1 MYVSRAPAA
10 LPESGGGLI
19 CHESAGTNYQQALSD
34 RTPNN
39 RDNPGL
45 LMKPKPLLDAGL
57 SYQISHIYQ
66 TFSFVMQHYSP
77 PPLLHGAVVWKS
89 SAVNVALSPRR
100 AHVSTSCTSVGNLS
114 PRLSARWPA
123 HRGLSV
129 VITSRKQHGV
139 NLQHH
144 PPPADKDSRDKR
156 SAFVLV
162 PCTSSSPLPIRL

>member
-1 MYVSRAPAA
+1 MKKQRELFLFIKAMVYVYVSRAPAA

-19 CHESAGTNYQQALSD
+19 CHESTGTNYQQALSD

-45 LMKPKPLLDAGL
+45 LMKPKPLLHAGL
-57 SYQISHIYQ
+57 SFQISHIYQ
-66 TFSFVMQHYSP
+66 TFSFVMQHCFH
-77 PPLLHGAVVWKS
+77 PPLTSRSCCLIVECCERRLVT
-89 SAVNVALSPRR
+89 PCR

-129 VITSRKQHGV
+129 VITSR
-139 NLQHH
+139 
-144 PPPADKDSRDKR
+144 
-156 SAFVLV
+156 
-162 PCTSSSPLPIRL
+162 